1 MHIYKTCTFTYFDN
15 VLLVDFVFKQA
26 GEVTTDEVAKDYDYV
41 AREILVAQFRR
52 SHHHVEGIGYG
63 VVEAKKDEER
73 NAEEDEQE
81 VLVASTLYDDC
92 HDESTTYGIGET
104 MEEVG

>member
-26 GEVTTDEVAKDYDYV
+26 GEVAADEVAKDYDYV
-41 AREILVAQFRR
+41 AREVLVAQFGR

-81 VLVASTLYDDC
+81 VLVAPTLYDYR

>member
-15 VLLVDFVFKQA
+15 VLLVDFVFKQT
-26 GEVTTDEVAKDYDYV
+26 GEVATDEVAKDYDYI
-41 AREILVAQFRR
+41 AREVLVTQYGR

-63 VVEAKKDEER
+63 VVEAEKDEER
-73 NAEEDEQE
+73 NTEEDEKGI
-81 VLVASTLYDDC
+81 LVASALYDYR
-92 HDESTTYGIGET
+92 HDESAAYGIGET